1 MNSSTGC
8 GRRRRSALF
17 ALLLSGMCS
26 GCAHAP
32 LIDVGGSLLPCWML
46 CLLLGALSGFA
57 AQGVVE
63 RRGWRQR
70 ISPAVVFYPGV
81 AIAAACMLW
90 LLLFR

>member
-1 MNSSTGC
+1 MNSNFGC
-8 GRRRRSALF
+8 GLRSALSVLPL
-17 ALLLSGMCS
+17 AVLCS

-32 LIDVGGSLLPCWML
+32 LVDVGGSLLPAWML

-63 RRGWRQR
+63 RRGWRRR
-70 ISPAVVFYPGV
+70 ISPAVLFYPGV
-81 AIAAACMLW
+81 ALSVACLLW